1 MIAVAHQT
9 PNTAPGSS
17 ALRSFRD
24 VCQTAIRVFNLM
36 DKHRTAPFPNAYAVL
51 FAYTSGS
58 DEALVAD
65 VNSLLMLKDQLSPYD
80 IEMLFQEH
88 LASDPAAF
96 EAQGISQAIGNEIGT
111 VLEIIEK
118 GLRQND
124 AFTSSLDTFAGQVP
138 QATTGE
144 GLAAVVDGLLTAN
157 RRMTELTRE
166 LNHGLSASQ
175 GLISQLNTQLEELQ
189 AQASRDPVTDL
200 PNRRAFEARLEETVA
215 RADKTNEGFCLV
227 LADIDN
233 FRAFNNTHGQSAGDA
248 VLKRFGSLLA
258 ASLGEGD
265 MAARHGGDE
274 FALILPGRQLM
285 PAYNLLVSVKHAL
298 KSAEHPIEG
307 SGERV
312 SGMTASFGLARAE
325 PGTTGQQIL
334 RDAGRHLD
342 EAKKA
347 GPNRVRAHGIV

>member
-1 MIAVAHQT
+1 MIAGASQT
-9 PNTAPGSS
+9 PNTAPGSL

-80 IEMLFQEH
+80 IETLYQEH
-88 LASDPAAF
+88 LSDETSAI
-96 EAQGISQAIGNEIGT
+96 ETQGIGQAIGNEIST

-118 GLRQND
+118 GLKQND
-124 AFTSSLDTFAGQVP
+124 AFTSSLDTFAGQAP

-144 GLAAVVDGLLTAN
+144 GLAAVVDGLLTEN
-157 RRMTELTRE
+157 RRMADLTRE

-175 GLISQLNTQLEELQ
+175 GLICQLNTQLEEIQ

-200 PNRRAFEARLEETVA
+200 PNRRAFETRLEEIVS
-215 RADKTNEGFCLV
+215 RAAKTNEGFCLV
-227 LADIDN
+227 LADIDS
-233 FRAFNNTHGQSAGDA
+233 FRAFNNAHGMPAGDA

-258 ASLGEGD
+258 ASLSEGD
-265 MAARHGGDE
+265 MAARYGGDE
-274 FALILPGRQLM
+274 FALILPGKELM
-285 PAYNLLVSVKHAL
+285 PAYNLLISIKHAL
-298 KSAEHPIEG
+298 NSAEHVVDADKP
-307 SGERV
+307 V
-312 SGMTASFGLARAE
+312 TGMTASFGLARAE
-325 PGTTGQQIL
+325 PGTSFQQIL
-334 RDAGRHLD
+334 REAGSHLED
-342 EAKKA
+342 AKKT
-347 GPNRVRAHGIV
+347 GPNRVRAPGIV